1 MSGSES
7 NSPVLRTL
15 STSIIIV
22 QKVNWKETEED
33 ITLQYVQNYTWWMT
47 VNITNDEINILKYE
61 INSKILP
68 IETTHLNY
76 RGTQKLH

>member
-68 IETTHLNY
+68 IETIHLN
-76 RGTQKLH
+76 

>member
-1 MSGSES
+1 MSGSEN
-7 NSPVLRTL
+7 NSPVLQTL

-47 VNITNDEINILKYE
+47 VNITNDEINTLKYE

-68 IETTHLNY
+68 IETIHLN
-76 RGTQKLH
+76 

>member
-1 MSGSES
+1 
-7 NSPVLRTL
+7 
-15 STSIIIV
+15 
-22 QKVNWKETEED
+22 
-33 ITLQYVQNYTWWMT
+33 MT

-76 RGTQKLH
+76 KGTQKLY

>member
-1 MSGSES
+1 MSGSEN
-7 NSPVLRTL
+7 NSAVLRTL

-47 VNITNDEINILKYE
+47 VNITNDEINTLKYE

-68 IETTHLNY
+68 IETIHLN
-76 RGTQKLH
+76 

>member
-33 ITLQYVQNYTWWMT
+33 ITLQYVQNYTWWMR
-47 VNITNDEINILKYE
+47 VNITNDEINILKY
-61 INSKILP
+61 
-68 IETTHLNY
+68 
-76 RGTQKLH
+76 

>member
-1 MSGSES
+1 MSGSEN
-7 NSPVLRTL
+7 NSPVLQTL

-68 IETTHLNY
+68 IETIHLN
-76 RGTQKLH
+76 